1 MERLDAV
8 RVCATHTPLSLLVC
22 LLLLLLLLL
31 FCFSFLYFWKLNL
44 RPHTNARKSCFQWA
58 TSPGRLRTHSLNQS
72 GFKLAIPPP
81 SASQMGSWDD
91 RPGPP
96 SSASFAFQ
104 SQPPQ
109 FCCFVCCCKQRTEIQ
124 MLEELSGDLP
134 KTEAHRNFIVILLIG
149 HGRVFLE
156 AHFSFLFFKVEIN
169 SQ

>member
-8 RVCATHTPLSLLVC
+8 RVCATHIPLSLLVC
-22 LLLLLLLLL
+22 LLLLLLP
-31 FCFSFLYFWKLNL
+31 FCFSFLYFWKLDL

-72 GFKLAIPPP
+72 GLKLASPPL
-81 SASQMGSWDD
+81 SASQMGSWDY

-96 SSASFAFQ
+96 SAASFTCQ

-109 FCCFVCCCKQRTEIQ
+109 FCYFVCCCKQRTEIQ

-134 KTEAHRNFIVILLIG
+134 KTEGQIWAQARKNFIVILLTG
-149 HGRVFLE
+149 HGRVF
-156 AHFSFLFFKVEIN
+156 
-169 SQ
+169 